1 VVYYLTKDYITRRI
15 LLEIKRRG
23 RKAMEQ
29 YKVYKYRWVVLAIYM
44 YVAALTQLYWLNFAA
59 IDTFIEERLSI
70 QASSVM
76 WFTLVFPLV
85 QVLLTMPAGMIID
98 KKGFKYG
105 VGIGALFTGIFAML
119 RLVNPESFTVLL
131 ISQIGI
137 SIGQPFVLN
146 GVTKLAVTWFPQ
158 KEEATAVGLGS
169 LALFVGMMVGLGA
182 TPALVQSLSFQTM
195 LIVYAAIG
203 LLGVVLFFTLVKSKP
218 ETPPRELEEQVEIT
232 GWEGIKHILK
242 IRDFVILGFIALI
255 GIGVFNG
262 LATWLEKILNELHQ
276 ISMTDAGT
284 ISAILILS
292 GMIGCIIIPMIS
304 DKIMR
309 RKPFLLAAS
318 SIGALGIVALMI
330 SKSYSLNML
339 NGIILGFFLIS
350 ALPIMLTMSTEITGA
365 RFAGISVGYL
375 QLLGNAAA
383 VAIVPIM
390 EFMRGTTG
398 QYIWPLAFIA
408 GLLGINFILS
418 IVINE
423 PAKSQTG

>member
-1 VVYYLTKDYITRRI
+1 MD
-15 LLEIKRRG
+15 
-23 RKAMEQ
+23 Q
-29 YKVYKYRWVVLAIYM
+29 YKIYKYRWVILIIYI
-44 YVAALTQLYWLNFAA
+44 YVAALTQMYWLNFAA
-59 IDTFIEERLSI
+59 IDTYLEAKLGIS
-70 QASSVM
+70 AMSVGVL
-76 WFTLVFPLV
+76 TLVFPLV
-85 QVLLTMPAGMIID
+85 QVLLTMPAGIVID

-105 VGIGALFTGIFAML
+105 VGIGTIFTGVFAML
-119 RLVNPESFTVLL
+119 RLVNPNSYTVLL

-169 LALFVGMMVGLGA
+169 LALFIGMMVALGA
-182 TPALVQSLSFQTM
+182 TPVLVETLGFQTM
-195 LIVYAAIG
+195 LLIYGILGIVGTMLFYA
-203 LLGVVLFFTLVKSKP
+203 LVSPRPK
-218 ETPPRELEEQVEIT
+218 TPAREVAGEEEISN
-232 GWEGIKHILK
+232 WEGIKRILK

-276 ISMTDAGT
+276 IPMTDAGT
-284 ISAILILS
+284 IAAILILS
-292 GMIGCIIIPMIS
+292 GMLGCIIIPIAS

-309 RKPFLLAAS
+309 RKPFLLLAS
-318 SIGALGIVALMI
+318 SIGAVSVVSLMI
-330 SKSYSLNML
+330 AKGFVLNMV
-339 NGIILGFFLIS
+339 NGIMLGFFLIS

-390 EFMRGTTG
+390 EALRGATER
-398 QYIWPLAFIA
+398 YIWPLAFLAILMSIA
-408 GLLGINFILS
+408 FVLATQ
-418 IVINE
+418 VKE
-423 PAKSQTG
+423 TGKKT

>member
-1 VVYYLTKDYITRRI
+1 
-15 LLEIKRRG
+15 
-23 RKAMEQ
+23 
-29 YKVYKYRWVVLAIYM
+29 
-44 YVAALTQLYWLNFAA
+44 
-59 IDTFIEERLSI
+59 
-70 QASSVM
+70 
-76 WFTLVFPLV
+76 
-85 QVLLTMPAGMIID
+85 MPAGMIID

-105 VGIGALFTGIFAML
+105 VGIGALFTGIFATL
-119 RLVNPESFTVLL
+119 RLVSPDSFTVLL

-146 GVTKLAVTWFPQ
+146 GVTKLAITWFPQ

-169 LALFVGMMVGLGA
+169 MALFIGMMVGLGA
-182 TPALVQSLSFQTM
+182 TPALVQSLGYETM
-195 LIVYAAIG
+195 FLIYGAMGI
-203 LLGVVLFFTLVKSKP
+203 LGILLFFSLVKP
-218 ETPPRELEEQVEIT
+218 HPATPPREIEVHQEIT
-232 GWEGIKHILK
+232 GWQGIKHILK
-242 IRDFVILGFIALI
+242 MRDFVILGFIALI

-276 ISMTDAGT
+276 IPMTDAGT
-284 ISAILILS
+284 IAAVLILS
-292 GMIGCIIIPMIS
+292 GMIGCIIIPLVS
-304 DKIMR
+304 DKILR
-309 RKPFLLAAS
+309 RKPFLILASLVGAAS
-318 SIGALGIVALMI
+318 IIALML
-330 SKSYSLNML
+330 SKGYALNMV
-339 NGIILGFFLIS
+339 NGIFLGFFLIS

-398 QYIWPLAFIA
+398 QYILPLAFIA

-418 IVINE
+418 MVIRE